1 MPDIRVISWNIKDFK
16 SQLPSKK
23 PKKPAGT
30 WENHGNKILDILY
43 DALDVRQ
50 FDMFVIVEP
59 YFRSNLFGFGDI
71 VTNAPGLE
79 GVLRLYYALRAKEA
93 GWRVAPLRA
102 SADFPDSD
110 MVAVFYFGDVVQFSG
125 PDHIDGVAALTT
137 VTTAPPNQ
145 AQPWSAATTKVGQ
158 VAFTLANGTA
168 IDFHGRSPYLT
179 TFNTPDRITRDFT
192 LQVDAAGGALAVKTA
207 TLPTGAINQPYLFTL
222 QAEGGTP
229 PYVWASAGTSDL
241 PPGVALVGNRLQGT
255 PLASGNFHL
264 DVSLTDAVPAVVAK
278 VINFTIAAAAP
289 GLAFESAANLP
300 VAVAGA
306 PYSLVIG
313 TQGGRGFARE
323 VFHAPEAVAHLL
335 PAGMTLSADGTLDWP
350 LPTPGNHTI
359 RAEVVD
365 QTSARL
371 PIALQVRAAAVG
383 PLAVVAPLPNGVI
396 DQPYVYRLQAEGGTA
411 PYVFVEAVGSNL
423 PAGLAF
429 AAGELTGTP
438 GASGNFALNITLTDN
453 VATTVNAV
461 FNFTIAAAGARL
473 ALANG
478 GALPVAVA
486 GQPYASMLT
495 TTGAR
500 GTGGAVQ
507 HAKTLATDAL
517 PVGMVL
523 GPDGKVEWPLPTVG
537 NHAFDVEV
545 ADVGRGFKILGAHA
559 PPQDKYPTN
568 YQMVEALATVREITT
583 GRAGMSV
590 AVCGDFNVCPRLA
603 GGGPDA
609 TACNSV
615 TLGLK
620 HDASERNALDALA
633 LVGYTRRNVA
643 AMGGLANRS
652 SLQSSSNAQKGAYQ
666 GAKNNN
672 AVTLDDIGCHAFDH
686 VMTIGFGAVLN
697 CGTINL
703 IAADPAY
710 AAAVAQ
716 AGLMKPAPLKAI
728 VKKYVWSDGV
738 SDHLPVRFTLQLP

>member
-1 MPDIRVISWNIKDFK
+1 
-16 SQLPSKK
+16 
-23 PKKPAGT
+23 
-30 WENHGNKILDILY
+30 
-43 DALDVRQ
+43 
-50 FDMFVIVEP
+50 
-59 YFRSNLFGFGDI
+59 
-71 VTNAPGLE
+71 
-79 GVLRLYYALRAKEA
+79 
-93 GWRVAPLRA
+93 
-102 SADFPDSD
+102 
-110 MVAVFYFGDVVQFSG
+110 
-125 PDHIDGVAALTT
+125 
-137 VTTAPPNQ
+137 
-145 AQPWSAATTKVGQ
+145 
-158 VAFTLANGTA
+158 
-168 IDFHGRSPYLT
+168 
-179 TFNTPDRITRDFT
+179 
-192 LQVDAAGGALAVKTA
+192 
-207 TLPTGAINQPYLFTL
+207 
-222 QAEGGTP
+222 
-229 PYVWASAGTSDL
+229 
-241 PPGVALVGNRLQGT
+241 
-255 PLASGNFHL
+255 
-264 DVSLTDAVPAVVAK
+264 
-278 VINFTIAAAAP
+278 
-289 GLAFESAANLP
+289 
-300 VAVAGA
+300 
-306 PYSLVIG
+306 VIG

-350 LPTPGNHTI
+350 LPTPANHPW
-359 RAEVVD
+359 RGVGGHHPPP
-365 QTSARL
+365 RL